1 MVRPH
6 LDYGDTLY
14 DQAYMSFPD
23 ILESIQYDAYLVI
36 TGALRGTSKDKFYQE
51 LGLESLQLP
60 RW

>member
-1 MVRPH
+1 
-6 LDYGDTLY
+6 
-14 DQAYMSFPD
+14 MSFPD
-23 ILESIQYDAYLVI
+23 ILESIQYDAYLVT